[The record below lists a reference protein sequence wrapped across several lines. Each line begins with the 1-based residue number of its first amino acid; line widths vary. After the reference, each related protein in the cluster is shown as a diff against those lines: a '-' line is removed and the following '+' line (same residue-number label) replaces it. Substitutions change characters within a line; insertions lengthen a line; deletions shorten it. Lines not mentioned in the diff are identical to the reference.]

1 MSIIPIVIST
11 WSFGLKA
18 NAAAWEVLS
27 AGGSALDAVERGA
40 TVIELD
46 PEMASVGI
54 GGDPNAEGVVELD
67 GAIAD
72 GRTGQVGSVAGL
84 RRVATPTAVARRVME
99 RTPHLMLAGEGAQQF
114 ARAQGFP
121 EQELLTDAARRR
133 WLEWRAKTRRG
144 PEGHDTIG
152 LIARDASGDLAAA
165 CTTSGVSWKLP
176 GRVSDSALVGCG
188 LYADNEVGAAVA
200 TGLGEVIARVCG
212 SFLIVER
219 MRGGASPQAACEEAV
234 RRIVKMNPSHSDHG
248 VPIRASFL
256 AVGRD
261 GQVGAASIRPGF
273 QYAICRNGT
282 HELLDGKAML
292 KDSET

>member
-1 MSIIPIVIST
+1 MSITPLILST

-46 PEMASVGI
+46 PELASVGI
-54 GGDPNAEGVVELD
+54 GGDPNAEGVMELD
-67 GAIAD
+67 GAISD
-72 GRTGQVGSVAGL
+72 GRTGRVGSVVGL

-114 ARAQGFP
+114 AWSQGFR
-121 EQELLTDAARRR
+121 EQDLLTDRARLR
-133 WLEWRAKTRRG
+133 WLEWRARRAPGG
-144 PEGHDTIG
+144 PEGHDTVG
-152 LIARDASGDLAAA
+152 LIARDASGGLAAA

-234 RRIVKMNPSHSDHG
+234 RRIVKMNPSHADHG

-256 AVGRD
+256 AMGRD
-261 GQVGAASIRPGF
+261 GEVGAASVRPGF

-282 HELLDGKAML
+282 HELLDGKAAL
-292 KDSET
+292 RES